1 MASHDPKLA
10 RFSRRDRGGAA
21 CLEIRSGRGA
31 LPYPSHLRGGWLAEG
46 QSGGGHSHMDET
58 APTRHIVRAAH
69 DVPPQSELRSSRPHK
84 AGRDDKERPS
94 LPTFKIFVVV
104 GPAFAGRTRRKR
116 AGTTSSREE
125 TARMSHQSWA
135 ERYVGEKGP
144 KRLLPRLQCAISH
157 CSKTFYGDR
166 RLHTA

>member
-1 MASHDPKLA
+1 VGEATTPPGASRHPPHK
-10 RFSRRDRGGAA
+10 
-21 CLEIRSGRGA
+21 SGR
-31 LPYPSHLRGGWLAEG
+31 
-46 QSGGGHSHMDET
+46 DKN
-58 APTRHIVRAAH
+58 
-69 DVPPQSELRSSRPHK
+69 DELRSSRPHK

-125 TARMSHQSWA
+125 TARMSHQSWE

-144 KRLLPRLQCAISH
+144 KRRFRGFSAPFPIVRKRFMVTGDFTQRELDHLEIS
-157 CSKTFYGDR
+157 K
-166 RLHTA
+166 A